1 MATPYKINIPMYEGP
16 LDLLLD
22 LIKQQK
28 MSIHDIQIS
37 KITAQYLDYLH
48 KLEELDVD
56 VSSEF
61 IYMAATLIYIKSKML
76 LPPDPLAGP
85 EEAED
90 PRADLVQRLVEH
102 EKFKNAA
109 QLLYQKQ
116 QIEENVWSK
125 PDKSLYNDEGTEG
138 DLVVSLVD
146 LVRVFQQVLERRKE
160 VSRIELRHEEFT
172 VAQMIA
178 QIRAQILASA
188 DNAVNLVQFFEACPS
203 RHAMIVA
210 FLAVLEM
217 VKLQAVALAQEKQ
230 FGEILVRKHKMFDLA
245 FEERGIE
252 IRKVA
257 GGYKL
262 FTKPQQHDVVRRFI
276 KSLRP
281 PLRLSM
287 PALETLAVIAYKQP
301 VTSPEISEIRG
312 VNTAGV
318 ISTLLDKHLITT
330 AGRKEVM
337 GRPILYKTSKEFLL
351 RFGLSDLD
359 ELPSLKEFEAL
370 AREALGSDEGFA
382 PVEEGSTSE
391 ANLQSAEAVSAKMEK
406 REELLEET
414 AANNEGMPEA
424 ESREATKAATAGE

>member
-1 MATPYKINIPMYEGP
+1 MLIRWPLDDQREKERMATPYKINIPMYEGP

-28 MSIHDIQIS
+28 MNIHDIQIS
-37 KITAQYLDYLH
+37 KITAQYLEYLH

-85 EEAED
+85 EDTGGD
-90 PRADLVQRLVEH
+90 PRAELVQRLVEH

-125 PDKSLYNDEGTEG
+125 PDKSLYHDEETAGE
-138 DLVVSLVD
+138 LVVSLVD

-178 QIRAQILASA
+178 ALRTQILASA
-188 DNAVNLVQFFEACPS
+188 DNSVNLIQFFEACPS

-217 VKLQAVALAQEKQ
+217 VKLQAVALVQEKQ
-230 FGEILVRKHKMFDLA
+230 FGDILVRKHKMFDLV
-245 FEERGIE
+245 FDE
-252 IRKVA
+252 A
-257 GGYKL
+257 GGIKLIDEEYK
-262 FTKPQQHDVVRRFI
+262 
-276 KSLRP
+276 
-281 PLRLSM
+281 
-287 PALETLAVIAYKQP
+287 
-301 VTSPEISEIRG
+301 
-312 VNTAGV
+312 
-318 ISTLLDKHLITT
+318 
-330 AGRKEVM
+330 
-337 GRPILYKTSKEFLL
+337 
-351 RFGLSDLD
+351 
-359 ELPSLKEFEAL
+359 
-370 AREALGSDEGFA
+370 
-382 PVEEGSTSE
+382 
-391 ANLQSAEAVSAKMEK
+391 
-406 REELLEET
+406 
-414 AANNEGMPEA
+414 
-424 ESREATKAATAGE
+424 